1 MADIDEHPG
10 AAGEESPLIGEN
22 GTRVPN
28 NGPNKAT
35 TDSVN
40 VFPTKNI
47 IAVSLII
54 GTIVLFEIAN
64 LFQELPTLQ
73 LLEEIICRDITGED
87 SDVICGGNQDVQAE
101 LAYLRG
107 WQLTL
112 ALIPGIIT
120 AVPYGVVIDRLGR
133 KVGLYLSVTG
143 ILLTQLFSLVV
154 VWFPNV
160 FPVRAIWA
168 ASLFTLIGGGPVI
181 LDGIIFAMLADVA
194 PAAYRSSVFFYFIAA
209 VTAVG
214 LVFSTVTV
222 KLMQIDV
229 WLPIYIGLA
238 LLLPILPLCY
248 FIPETLPSGHGD
260 TPSRDGDGD
269 IPNQAEDAQDDI
281 APEQPQQRK
290 TVSSAVK
297 DALASL
303 ANSTA
308 FFFDPANR
316 HIALLL
322 VTFLTTTVGKHS
334 QDILLQYV
342 RNRYGWSW
350 AQTGYLVSLRAF
362 INLLLLLIILPFAT
376 YALVRWE
383 RLLPTSAHT
392 PLQRDL
398 WVAQGSCAILILGSV
413 LIGLSP
419 NAPAMIAGVVL
430 YSLGTGYNI
439 VLRSL
444 LAALVQPE
452 HLGTLFNTAG
462 ILDSVGAVV
471 AGPLLAAALSEGI
484 HLKGFWIGLPFLAA
498 AGLFSIAMAV
508 LTTARLPAE

>member
-133 KVGLYLSVTG
+133 KVGLYL
-143 ILLTQLFSLVV
+143 
-154 VWFPNV
+154 
-160 FPVRAIWA
+160 
-168 ASLFTLIGGGPVI
+168 
-181 LDGIIFAMLADVA
+181 
-194 PAAYRSSVFFYFIAA
+194 SSVFFYFIAA